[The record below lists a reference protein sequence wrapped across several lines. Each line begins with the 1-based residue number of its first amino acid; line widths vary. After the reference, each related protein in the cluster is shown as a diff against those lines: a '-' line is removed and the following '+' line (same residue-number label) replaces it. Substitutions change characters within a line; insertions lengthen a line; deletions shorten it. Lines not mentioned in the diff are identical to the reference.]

1 LKLPR
6 GLQEQAPT
14 CPTTTRSPETKSRSA
29 SSSSGTSGS
38 PSNHGPAEACFRQA
52 LDVARQQGAN
62 AWELRA
68 ATSLG
73 RLLAR
78 ARRQSEA
85 QQTLGEVY
93 SRFAEG
99 FDTTDIKDAK
109 ALLDQLAT

>member
-1 LKLPR
+1 
-6 GLQEQAPT
+6 
-14 CPTTTRSPETKSRSA
+14 
-29 SSSSGTSGS
+29 
-38 PSNHGPAEACFRQA
+38 
-52 LDVARQQGAN
+52 
-62 AWELRA
+62 LRA

-78 ARRQSEA
+78 AGRQSEA